1 MRLYFL
7 TKKSLKASSHDS
19 KLGFEEGS
27 YSMTLLVT
35 VVVCSCSRAATAGN
49 WQGPQGLG
57 LALILQNRNRR
68 RQWWHA
74 DDVAATVAAL
84 PAKNWPWWP

>member
-27 YSMTLLVT
+27 YSMTLLL
-35 VVVCSCSRAATAGN
+35 VVVVRAAAAGK
-49 WQGPQGLG
+49 
-57 LALILQNRNRR
+57 ALK
-68 RQWWHA
+68 A
-74 DDVAATVAAL
+74 
-84 PAKNWPWWP
+84 

>member
-27 YSMTLLVT
+27 YSMTLLV
-35 VVVCSCSRAATAGN
+35 VVAG
-49 WQGPQGLG
+49 PPR
-57 LALILQNRNRR
+57 LARPLRPRPCLDF
-68 RQWWHA
+68 A
-74 DDVAATVAAL
+74 E
-84 PAKNWPWWP
+84 

>member
-27 YSMTLLVT
+27 YSMTLLV
-35 VVVCSCSRAATAGN
+35 VVV
-49 WQGPQGLG
+49 
-57 LALILQNRNRR
+57 
-68 RQWWHA
+68 
-74 DDVAATVAAL
+74 VTVESLL
-84 PAKNWPWWP
+84 PAVARNIVLSRLLSKVAKSWSQPEYTLAHIDKDRV

>member
-35 VVVCSCSRAATAGN
+35 VVVVVAGPPRLATGKA
-49 WQGPQGLG
+49 PK
-57 LALILQNRNRR
+57 A
-68 RQWWHA
+68 
-74 DDVAATVAAL
+74 
-84 PAKNWPWWP
+84 

>member
-27 YSMTLLVT
+27 YSVTLLL
-35 VVVCSCSRAATAGN
+35 VVVRAATAGKA
-49 WQGPQGLG
+49 PEGLG
-57 LALILQNRNRR
+57 LAWILQDRKRR
-68 RQWWHA
+68 RQWRHA
-74 DDVAATVAAL
+74 DDVTATVISICHVIVIII
-84 PAKNWPWWP
+84 NINSY

>member
-27 YSMTLLVT
+27 YSMTLLV
-35 VVVCSCSRAATAGN
+35 VVVRAAMAGK
-49 WQGPQGLG
+49 
-57 LALILQNRNRR
+57 AYK
-68 RQWWHA
+68 A
-74 DDVAATVAAL
+74 
-84 PAKNWPWWP
+84 

>member
-27 YSMTLLVT
+27 YSMTLLVVVT
-35 VVVCSCSRAATAGN
+35 VES
-49 WQGPQGLG
+49 L
-57 LALILQNRNRR
+57 
-68 RQWWHA
+68 
-74 DDVAATVAAL
+74 L
-84 PAKNWPWWP
+84 PAVARNIVLSRLLSKVAKSWSQPEYTLAHIDKDRV

>member
-27 YSMTLLVT
+27 YSMTLLL
-35 VVVCSCSRAATAGN
+35 VVRAATDGKA
-49 WQGPQGLG
+49 PK
-57 LALILQNRNRR
+57 A
-68 RQWWHA
+68 
-74 DDVAATVAAL
+74 
-84 PAKNWPWWP
+84 